1 MIRGVYTLL
10 LAVVLLL
17 STSVGSAQNKKVN
30 DELLN
35 SASGAQGTEFIVAFP
50 CNDNSP
56 FERNTQF
63 EIYIATSADV
73 ANVRVRAGDDPA
85 EKRFQVLK
93 NRITTMSLEAG
104 GPLQLQPS
112 LEIRAL
118 ESEVVTQKG
127 VVITSDKPISVY
139 VLSAKTFSSDGY
151 LAIPTSAWGR
161 RYMPV
166 CYFDFKESN
175 TRDTWAGGF
184 VVIAKDD
191 DTDVTILLRGE
202 GGGIGRT
209 RNGKRIGERFTI
221 NMRRG
226 ETYQIMGDGT
236 TRGDFDLTG
245 SLITSTK
252 PIGLIS
258 FHSRTMVPNQG
269 NFNGRD
275 PLYEMIPPVS
285 AWGKKYVSVEYNRNG
300 SNNMGKGDYYRI
312 LAAEDGTV
320 VTGRYLHKINKSV
333 LGTLSFPGTLRSGE
347 FRDFAKTSSPVEL
360 PNGVVIIEANKPIFV
375 MQYNCS
381 AAFDGDQI
389 NDPFMINVTPMEQ
402 YISGTIFQTPDVANF
417 TEHYFTMIVEV
428 LHPETED
435 ADLKSLAI
443 DGIFVYQDPRASIA
457 PQLLTP
463 QSIIPPQ
470 YVEGRRVR
478 HCSVVFGERGGTHIV
493 TSNGRVRF
501 GGYIFGNGNV
511 DSYGWPAAAA
521 FRDVSTVDTLPPL
534 FTKSE
539 ECGDFTYNST
549 EIRNQPDPPVV
560 PPTRDSMQV
569 ETGFFS
575 IRLDTTDNYRLV
587 LLTDPTGNFP
597 RDPSYKRYDFRV
609 EVINK
614 GRDAFAIV
622 AMQDFADNIT
632 YDTVSYFAD
641 RLTVGPLEANF
652 GRMRLG
658 TSARQTFTI
667 TNRSGA
673 NITLRELRFKGTASG
688 KFTVVNGD
696 IPPVVNL
703 ADGAVHRIEVEYQAN
718 EETTDPRTD
727 WDVDTLIAR
736 TVCSEFE
743 MPMRGMAVM
752 PRITVVDWDAGT
764 RAVNEEICLAAG
776 LRITN
781 PGTDTLVI
789 SNITGVA
796 GSFRLSDPT
805 DPALPIRIPPAVFAP
820 QNVVFLKTACFQ
832 RTSVGSEE
840 IDVTFETNDAEGDN
854 VSEWKGRT
862 QAPGP
867 FIKGHDFGSLREN
880 SLRRFAVAGAPTAT
894 SDCIVYNTGTE
905 AIRLTGIRF
914 VEGAGAY
921 WPAGSGEANYIF
933 KIGAITLNGAPIGAG
948 VDMTSTA
955 GTPNEIVTFE
965 VFFRPNVGIPAA
977 ISTAPVEPVFS
988 TAGVPA
994 VSDNLLGEGLLP
1006 TADVNAVTMTCLQTP
1021 EGIGV
1026 VNNLVIPNTTG
1037 TMPLSISNIQLNGGA
1052 MWEFVTPPTYPIVV
1066 QPTTTENIPIRFT
1079 RPIGDQRFHNLDITV
1094 THDGIRGNGTDEAVV
1109 TTTSATRWSVGSCDS
1124 PIPEVT
1130 NLGFAPQRTSCDTPE
1145 GQFVINVTGGGRP
1158 VEIRALEPLGPD
1170 NDQFQII
1177 EILNAANTPV
1187 TVPFL
1192 AAPGESYRVR
1202 IRYVPTTDGN
1212 HEMRVQVRNFGQGD
1226 NVELIENLVSTITGS
1241 SRKFPVTFNLV
1252 NDVPANASRNPG
1264 TEVTFT
1270 VNVRAADFPNL
1281 EISSAEFVVDVA
1293 DDALSF
1299 SPGSLTTV
1307 VQGWTVTG
1315 PVERPSAT
1323 AGRREWVFT
1332 ASGTPI
1338 LGADADVFRFRA
1350 ILMLAAEFAS
1360 QQNLTVNL
1368 PRPCQIPS
1376 ATGSATAIFNCALT
1390 QRVVAVGRANYALP
1404 PVVPNPAIG
1413 GSVSVDFGVGI
1424 NAHTTLD
1431 LIDLSGNSVRT
1442 FINSSMTAG
1451 EYTLQFPTA
1460 GLPNGAYM
1468 LRMQSGAFNA
1478 TQRLIIAD

>member
-1 MIRGVYTLL
+1 MIRHIYSILL
-10 LAVVLLL
+10 LAAL
-17 STSVGSAQNKKVN
+17 TFAAHTAGAQNKKAE
-30 DELLN
+30 DALLN

-85 EKRFQVLK
+85 EKRFQVLR
-93 NRITTMSLEAG
+93 NRITTMSLAAT

-112 LEIRAL
+112 LEIRAQ

-127 VVITSDKPISVY
+127 VIITSDKPISVY

-151 LAIPTSAWGR
+151 LAIPTSVWGR
-161 RYMPV
+161 RYMPI
-166 CYFDFKESN
+166 CYYDFKESN

-209 RNGKRIGERFTI
+209 RNGKRIGDRFTI

-226 ETYQIMGDGT
+226 ETYQIMGEGT
-236 TRGDFDLTG
+236 TRGEFDLTG

-275 PLYEMIPPVS
+275 PLYEMTPPVS
-285 AWGKKYVSVEYNRNG
+285 AWGKKYVSVEYLRNG
-300 SNNMGKGDYYRI
+300 TNNMGKGDYYRI
-312 LAAEDGTV
+312 VAAEDGTV
-320 VTGRYLHKINKSV
+320 VTGRYLHKINKNV
-333 LGTLSFPGTLRSGE
+333 IGTLSFPGTLRSGE
-347 FRDFAKTSSPVEL
+347 FRDFAKTSAPVEL

-381 AAFDGDQI
+381 ANFDGDQI

-417 TEHYFTMIVEV
+417 TEHYFSMIVEV

-435 ADLKSLAI
+435 EDLKSITI
-443 DGIFVYQDPRASIA
+443 DGIPVFQDPRASVA

-470 YVEGRRVR
+470 FVEGRRVR
-478 HCSVVFGERGGTHIV
+478 HCTIVFGERGGTHIV

-539 ECGDFTYNST
+539 VCGDFTYNAT
-549 EIRNQPDPPVV
+549 ELRNQPDPPVV

-575 IRLDTTDNYRLV
+575 IRLENSDNYRLV

-597 RDPSYKRYDFRV
+597 RDPSYRRYDFRV
-609 EVINK
+609 EVIDK
-614 GRDAFAIV
+614 SRDAFAIV
-622 AMQDFADNIT
+622 VMQDYADNFT
-632 YDTVSYFAD
+632 FDTVRFFAD
-641 RLTVGPLEANF
+641 RLTLDQREANF

-667 TNRSGA
+667 TNRSGSQ
-673 NITLRELRFKGTASG
+673 ITLRDLKFKGTPSG
-688 KFTVVNGD
+688 KFTIVRGD

-703 ADGAVHRIEVEYQAN
+703 ADGASHIVEVEYQAN

-727 WDVDTLIAR
+727 WDVDTLIAQ
-736 TVCSEFE
+736 TACSEFT
-743 MPMRGMAVM
+743 MALRGMAVM

-764 RAVNEEICLAAG
+764 RAVNEEACLGAG

-789 SNITGVA
+789 TAITGVG
-796 GSFRLSDPT
+796 GSFRLSNPT

-832 RTSVGSEE
+832 RASVGSEE
-840 IDVTFETNDAEGDN
+840 INVTFETNDAEGDN
-854 VSEWKGRT
+854 VSNWKGRT

-867 FIKGHDFGSLREN
+867 FIKGHDFGSIREN
-880 SLRRFAVAGAPTAT
+880 SVRRFAVAGAPTAT
-894 SDCIVYNTGTE
+894 SDCIVFNTGTE
-905 AIRLTGIRF
+905 TIRLTGVRF
-914 VEGAGAY
+914 VDGGGQY

-948 VDMTSTA
+948 VDMTSNA
-955 GTPNEIVTFE
+955 GDPNEIVTFE
-965 VFFRPNVGIPAA
+965 IFFRPNVGIPATT
-977 ISTAPVEPVFS
+977 STAAIEPVFS
-988 TAGVPA
+988 TPGVPG
-994 VSDNLLGEGLLP
+994 VTDNLRGEGLLP

-1021 EGIGV
+1021 EGIAV
-1026 VNNLVIPNTTG
+1026 ENNLVIPNTG
-1037 TMPLSISNIQLNGGA
+1037 TMPLTISNIQLNGA
-1052 MWEFVTPPTYPIVV
+1052 ASWAFATPPGFPIVV
-1066 QPTTTENIPIRFT
+1066 QPATSATVPINFT
-1079 RPIGDQRFHNLDITV
+1079 RPIGDQRGFNLDITV
-1094 THDGIRGNGTDEAVV
+1094 THDAIRGNGTDETVV

-1124 PIPEVT
+1124 PIPDVT
-1130 NLGFAPQRTSCDTPE
+1130 NLTFPPQRTSCDTPE
-1145 GQFVINVTGGGRP
+1145 GSFVISVTGGGRP
-1158 VEIRALEPLGPD
+1158 VEIRVLEPLGPD
-1170 NDQFQII
+1170 NNQFQIL

-1187 TVPFL
+1187 TVPFF

-1202 IRYVPTTDGN
+1202 VRYVPTTDGN
-1212 HEMRVQVRNFGQGD
+1212 HQMRVQVRNFGQGD
-1226 NVELIENLVSTITGS
+1226 NVELVPDLIATITGS

-1252 NDVPANASRNPG
+1252 NDMPANSTRNPG
-1264 TEVTFT
+1264 EEVTFT
-1270 VNVRAADFPNL
+1270 VNVRAADYPNL
-1281 EISSAEFVVDVA
+1281 EINAAEFVVDVKE
-1293 DDALSF
+1293 DALAF
-1299 SPGSLTTV
+1299 VQGSLQTLV
-1307 VQGWTVTG
+1307 PGWTVTG
-1315 PVERPSAT
+1315 PVERASAT

-1332 ASGTPI
+1332 ASGTPV
-1338 LGADADVFRFRA
+1338 LGADADVFRFKS
-1350 ILMLAAEFAS
+1350 ILLLTSDFAS
-1360 QQNLTVNL
+1360 QQNLTANM
-1368 PRPCQIPS
+1368 PRPCQVPTT
-1376 ATGSATAIFNCALT
+1376 TGAATAIFNCALT
-1390 QRVVAVGRANYALP
+1390 QRIVALGRTNFALP
-1404 PVVPNPAIG
+1404 PVVPNPAMG
-1413 GSVSVDFGVGI
+1413 GSVTVDFGVGI
-1424 NAHTTLD
+1424 NTHTTID
-1431 LIDLSGNSVRT
+1431 LIDLSGNTVRT
-1442 FINSSMTAG
+1442 FINSSLTAG

-1460 GLPNGAYM
+1460 GLPNGSYM
-1468 LRMQSGAFNA
+1468 LRMQSGPFNA
-1478 TQRLIIAD
+1478 SQRLIIAD